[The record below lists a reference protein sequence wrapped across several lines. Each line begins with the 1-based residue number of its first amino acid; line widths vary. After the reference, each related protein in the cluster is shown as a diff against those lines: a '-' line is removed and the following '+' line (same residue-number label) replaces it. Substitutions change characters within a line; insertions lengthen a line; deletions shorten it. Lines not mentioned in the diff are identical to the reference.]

1 MERLS
6 KRHPLVLTASVF
18 FLLLLFLVFGLCTF
32 FLSSL
37 AAPSREAAAA
47 PPETRPV
54 ATVILDPGHGGADG
68 GAVGVNGAY
77 EKDLNLS
84 VALGVAALLREAG
97 VEVILTRTED
107 ILLCG
112 DAAKGHRKE
121 EDLKNRLAVATAHP
135 DAIFVS
141 IHMNTFSVAKY
152 SGLQVYFAPTE
163 GSRELAERIQ
173 GTVCRQLQPTNT
185 RRVQAAGSSIYLLD
199 RAVGRAVLV
208 ECGFLSNP
216 EECQRLT
223 QKDYQSQLCF
233 SIFYGMMEYIR
244 TTEGEAP

>member
-18 FLLLLFLVFGLCTF
+18 FLLILFLAVGLCAF

-37 AAPSREAAAA
+37 AASPGTPATA
-47 PPETRPV
+47 PPEARPV
-54 ATVILDPGHGGADG
+54 VILDPGHGGADG

-84 VALGVAALLREAG
+84 VALGVAALLRDAG

-112 DAAKGHRKE
+112 DAEKGRRKE

-135 DAIFVS
+135 DAFFVS

-152 SGLQVYFAPTE
+152 SGLQVYYAPTE
-163 GSRELAERIQ
+163 GSRELAEAIQ

-216 EECQRLT
+216 EECHLLT

-244 TTEGEAP
+244 STEGEVP

>member
-6 KRHPLVLTASVF
+6 KRHPLVLLACVF
-18 FLLLLFLVFGLCTF
+18 FLLLLFLAFGLCTF

-37 AAPSREAAAA
+37 ASSPEAPVAT
-47 PPETRPV
+47 PPEAHRV
-54 ATVILDPGHGGADG
+54 TVILDPGHGGADG
-68 GAVGVNGAY
+68 GAVGVNGVY
-77 EKDLNLS
+77 EKELNLS
-84 VALGVAALLREAG
+84 VALGVAALLRDAG
-97 VEVILTRTED
+97 VEVVLTRTED
-107 ILLCG
+107 VLLCG

-121 EDLKNRLAVATAHP
+121 EDLKNRLAVAAADP
-135 DAIFVS
+135 DALFVS
-141 IHMNTFSVAKY
+141 IHMNTFSIPKY
-152 SGLQVYFAPTE
+152 SGLQVYYAPTE
-163 GSRELAERIQ
+163 GSRALAESIQ
-173 GTVCRQLQPTNT
+173 GTVRRQLQPTNT

-233 SIFYGMMEYIR
+233 SVFCGMMEYIR
-244 TTEGEAP
+244 STEGEVP